1 MSNHFNQARLEQMQD
16 KWEELIEEFVDEV
29 RKADSDLLSLDA
41 QVELPNLFIQFM
53 ARRGD

>member
-29 RKADSDLLSLDA
+29 RKAASDLLSLDA

-53 ARRGD
+53 TRRGD

>member
-29 RKADSDLLSLDA
+29 RKADSGLLSLDA

-53 ARRGD
+53 TRRGD

>member
-16 KWEELIEEFVDEV
+16 KGEELIEEFVDEV

-53 ARRGD
+53 TRRGD

>member
-41 QVELPNLFIQFM
+41 QIELPNLFIQFM
-53 ARRGD
+53 TRRGD

>member
-53 ARRGD
+53 TRRGD